1 MKYTIKDYQD
11 VGKRLK
17 ERLDLETEVVAIK
30 FIKNVSEIPDGF
42 LRPLKDTGK
51 KMTLCMAM
59 TAARREGKNVS
70 ITVDDNP
77 CIPVSVAQ
85 GWSWVSPIALILSQV
100 ENKWQKNA
108 LGMIRVNNAR
118 LRIGGIMAQLP
129 FSQLLGHKGFLVS
142 PLSGTPFI
150 PDTVV
155 IYGYPEQLTHVA
167 QSLSWEGKYVP
178 RGVETG
184 FGDSCWAAGFM
195 PMKSKKPVFTLLG
208 MGDRGVA
215 RAKKYEAAIGIPGK
229 LVFYLNGNLFKAGG
243 EHNLKHYIENPPVKI
258 DENML
263 PGWQNVRKLLDKNNF
278 LRTVENF

>member
-1 MKYTIKDYQD
+1 MAGWKQLLGGCMKYQVKDYQNI
-11 VGKRLK
+11 GKKLK
-17 ERLDLETEVVAIK
+17 ERLELETEIVAVK

-42 LRPLKDTGK
+42 IRPVKDLGK

-59 TAARREGKNVS
+59 AAARREGKNVS

-77 CIPVSVAQ
+77 CTPISVAQ
-85 GWSWVSPIALILSQV
+85 GWTWVSPIDLILSQI

-118 LRIGGIMAQLP
+118 LRIGGIMAQWP
-129 FSQLLGHKGFLVS
+129 FSRLLGHRGFIVA

-150 PDTVV
+150 PDTAV
-155 IYGYPEQLTHVA
+155 IYGYPEQLVHVS
-167 QSLSWEGKYVP
+167 QSLSWEGKFVP

-208 MGDRGVA
+208 MGDRAAGL
-215 RAKKYEAAIGIPGK
+215 AKKYEVAIGMPGK
-229 LVFYLNGNLFKAGG
+229 LVFYLNDNLFKSGG
-243 EHNLKHYIENPPVKI
+243 EHNLTHYLEHPMIEV
-258 DENML
+258 DESIL
-263 PGWQNVRKLLDKNNF
+263 PGWQNVRNLIK
-278 LRTVENF
+278 